1 MDLNENGCYVLK
13 ISRDLVTIRI
23 MLYEILKPALY
34 DFIIVKFSYSILWGM
49 KPDVELTQGFA
60 I

>member
-13 ISRDLVTIRI
+13 ISRDSVTIRI
-23 MLYEILKPALY
+23 MLYGILKQALN
-34 DFIIVKFSYSILWGM
+34 DFIIGKFSYSILWGM